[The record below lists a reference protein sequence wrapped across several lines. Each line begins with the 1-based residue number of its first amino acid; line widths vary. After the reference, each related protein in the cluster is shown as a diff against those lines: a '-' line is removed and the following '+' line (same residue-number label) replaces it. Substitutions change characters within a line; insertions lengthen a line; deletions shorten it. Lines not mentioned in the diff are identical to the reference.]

1 MDWSYFV
8 TGYAVDIQA
17 LRRITFYHLVAEYT
31 VRLNFVI
38 SG

>member
-17 LRRITFYHLVAEYT
+17 QRRITFYYLVVEYT